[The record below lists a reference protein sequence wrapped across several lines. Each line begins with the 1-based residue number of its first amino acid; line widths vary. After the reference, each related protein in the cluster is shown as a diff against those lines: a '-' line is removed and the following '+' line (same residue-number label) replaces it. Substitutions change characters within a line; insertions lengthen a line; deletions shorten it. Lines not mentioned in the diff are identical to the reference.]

1 MSGKQPVSMTH
12 TETHTKE
19 CVSMQWVPVKIWQ
32 GLCVFTQ
39 EGVHVSADCV
49 ELHLCL

>member
-1 MSGKQPVSMTH
+1 
-12 TETHTKE
+12 
-19 CVSMQWVPVKIWQ
+19 MQWVPVKIWQ

-49 ELHLCL
+49 ELHLCLQKCV